1 MSNNQEFKKLSELL
15 NEYLKKEKID
25 QKVLKARVISEWH
38 NIVGPHI
45 FKNTYN
51 LRFDNDTFI
60 MSVRSDVLRQELLF
74 MKNKLIQ
81 NIHEYVKT
89 EFIKDIIFY

>member
-1 MSNNQEFKKLSELL
+1 
-15 NEYLKKEKID
+15 
-25 QKVLKARVISEWH
+25 
-38 NIVGPHI
+38 
-45 FKNTYN
+45 
-51 LRFDNDTFI
+51 

-81 NIHEYVKT
+81 NIHEYVKA